1 MSRLSKKDIE
11 ELRDFFSL
19 GCDYADT
26 RTVVHETADRTL
38 QEMGVDL
45 GIECMLVVDG
55 EYEGNIA
62 LEDFVEAFYSN
73 IIQNVMNVIE
83 TQE

>member
-45 GIECMLVVDG
+45 GIECMLVIDG
-55 EYEGNIA
+55 EYEDSIA
-62 LEDFVEAFYSN
+62 LEDFVEMFYSN

>member
-1 MSRLSKKDIE
+1 
-11 ELRDFFSL
+11 
-19 GCDYADT
+19 
-26 RTVVHETADRTL
+26 
-38 QEMGVDL
+38 MGVDL

-55 EYEGNIA
+55 EYEGSIA

>member
-1 MSRLSKKDIE
+1 MSRLSKKDMA

-19 GCDYADT
+19 GCDYAAT

-38 QEMGVDL
+38 QDMGADL

-55 EYEGNIA
+55 EYEGSIA
-62 LEDFVEAFYSN
+62 LEDFVEMFYSN